1 MGILSVVR
9 CVPRTFPSA
18 RGKAQILL
26 PKEVPVHSSTVLGPE
41 VPSQAAGPIPSPE
54 SQSKPHLKSLD
65 CGQECCL
72 AHLLE
77 LYKLLDREDP
87 ELKGYVFDDECL
99 GISG

>member
-1 MGILSVVR
+1 M
-9 CVPRTFPSA
+9 
-18 RGKAQILL
+18 
-26 PKEVPVHSSTVLGPE
+26 HSSAVLGP
-41 VPSQAAGPIPSPE
+41 VTSDVDPAPRSLPE
-54 SQSKPHLKSLD
+54 PQSKPHPMSFD

-77 LYKLLDREDP
+77 LYRLVQKEDP

>member
-1 MGILSVVR
+1 MWSDVFLGLITSPEER
-9 CVPRTFPSA
+9 PKFHFPG
-18 RGKAQILL
+18 RYFM
-26 PKEVPVHSSTVLGPE
+26 HSSAVLGPV
-41 VPSQAAGPIPSPE
+41 VPPYSAGPMLSPE
-54 SQSKPHLKSLD
+54 AQSKPHLTSLD

-77 LYKLLDREDP
+77 LYRLVQKEDP

>member
-1 MGILSVVR
+1 VY
-9 CVPRTFPSA
+9 
-18 RGKAQILL
+18 
-26 PKEVPVHSSTVLGPE
+26 SSTVLGPV
-41 VPSQAAGPIPSPE
+41 VPLHAGRVTRPTSSPE
-54 SQSKPHLKSLD
+54 IESKPHLMSLD

-77 LYKLLDREDP
+77 LYRLVEREDP

>member
-1 MGILSVVR
+1 M
-9 CVPRTFPSA
+9 
-18 RGKAQILL
+18 
-26 PKEVPVHSSTVLGPE
+26 HSSAVLGPV
-41 VPSQAAGPIPSPE
+41 VPSHAAGPMLSPE
-54 SQSKPHLKSLD
+54 TQSKPHLTSLD

-77 LYKLLDREDP
+77 LYRLVQREDP